1 MKSLEEY
8 ENNPE
13 LIKKLK
19 PIDETMYFVNTEIK
33 NLMDQL
39 EKISTKIRGNLQN
52 HKFSRNMRDEFL
64 DGRTILVLKEA
75 GLLQE
80 NTGDIPTE
88 ERERERE
95 R

>member
-1 MKSLEEY
+1 MELQLRKILKFEITKVNSLYQVLKSIQTSLKSLEEY

-39 EKISTKIRGNLQN
+39 EKISTKIREICRIINLV
-52 HKFSRNMRDEFL
+52 E
-64 DGRTILVLKEA
+64 T
-75 GLLQE
+75 
-80 NTGDIPTE
+80 
-88 ERERERE
+88 
-95 R
+95 